1 MVLLVAAGCVDPGV
15 VDALCGPSTCTGC
28 CTSSGRCEPGD
39 QAAACGAGGERCLA
53 CSAPTACTEGLCRAP
68 AGPGRCEQVA
78 LVTGTSTLRL
88 TLEPVEALS
97 SGPCGVRGEATRLIP
112 LRLGQGG
119 NLAVRLTTASALTPT
134 LSLRTTCDDPRTA
147 VPDSCVVAPATSG
160 AAVLVAR
167 GLAPGNIF
175 LEVNALEPG
184 AGAVEVEL
192 WLDDAPSTCA
202 AYRSFPLDAAALQVG
217 VLNGGVFGLDV
228 SADLAL
234 RVTSTE
240 AAFTLEAQSC
250 GGSALSAEPEAGS
263 LLFRTVEPGRRPC
276 RPSGSEPGPE
286 PLRRSM
292 VEDSQASS
300 SNWRRPRAGRC
311 PGGAPTAATPPAPRP
326 RGP

>member
-1 MVLLVAAGCVDPGV
+1 M
-15 VDALCGPSTCTGC
+15 
-28 CTSSGRCEPGD
+28 
-39 QAAACGAGGERCLA
+39 
-53 CSAPTACTEGLCRAP
+53 
-68 AGPGRCEQVA
+68 
-78 LVTGTSTLRL
+78 TGTSTLRL

>member
-1 MVLLVAAGCVDPGV
+1 MRRASGRAYAHRVRSSWPVMVLLVAAGCVDPGV

-78 LVTGTSTLRL
+78 LVTGGTSTLRL
-88 TLEPVEALS
+88 TL
-97 SGPCGVRGEATRLIP
+97 
-112 LRLGQGG
+112 
-119 NLAVRLTTASALTPT
+119 
-134 LSLRTTCDDPRTA
+134 
-147 VPDSCVVAPATSG
+147 
-160 AAVLVAR
+160 
-167 GLAPGNIF
+167 
-175 LEVNALEPG
+175 
-184 AGAVEVEL
+184 
-192 WLDDAPSTCA
+192 CA

>member
-1 MVLLVAAGCVDPGV
+1 
-15 VDALCGPSTCTGC
+15 
-28 CTSSGRCEPGD
+28 
-39 QAAACGAGGERCLA
+39 
-53 CSAPTACTEGLCRAP
+53 
-68 AGPGRCEQVA
+68 VA

-217 VLNGGVFGLDV
+217 VLNGGGLRARRFG
-228 SADLAL
+228 
-234 RVTSTE
+234 R
-240 AAFTLEAQSC
+240 
-250 GGSALSAEPEAGS
+250 
-263 LLFRTVEPGRRPC
+263 PGVARDFDR
-276 RPSGSEPGPE
+276 SG
-286 PLRRSM
+286 
-292 VEDSQASS
+292 VH
-300 SNWRRPRAGRC
+300 
-311 PGGAPTAATPPAPRP
+311 P
-326 RGP
+326 RGAELRGQRPECRA